1 MPEKLANSTTF
12 ALSPLGDSAVVITF
26 GAEISQE
33 IHKKIIICMELLEKD
48 PFNGFLE
55 CVPAYTNLT
64 VFFDPLVI
72 FHGQKQHNHHK
83 EMVSPYEIVCS
94 LINTK
99 LQAIQEDK
107 KMIHRTVSIPV
118 CYGGEFGP
126 DLEDVA
132 RHNNVT
138 TDEVIHIHSSGEY
151 LVYMIGFAPGFP
163 FLGGL
168 SPKIAT
174 PRRPSPRATI
184 PAGSVGIAG
193 MQTGVY
199 PIETPGGW
207 QLIGR
212 TPQKLFLPN
221 ENPPSFLHAGDFVKF
236 CPISFQEY
244 QELVNKEQHQ

>member
-1 MPEKLANSTTF
+1 MPEKLSNKTTIG
-12 ALSPLGDSAVVITF
+12 LSPLGDSAVVITF
-26 GAEISQE
+26 GSGINPD
-33 IHKKIIICMELLEKD
+33 IHKKIIICMELLERD
-48 PFNGFLE
+48 PFNGFVE

-64 VFFDPLVI
+64 VFYDPLVI
-72 FHGQKQHNHHK
+72 YHEQKQSNHHK
-83 EMVSPYEIVCS
+83 EMISPYEIVCS
-94 LINTK
+94 FIHKK
-99 LQAIQEDK
+99 LHTIQDDK
-107 KMIHRTVSIPV
+107 KMTHRTVSIPV

-126 DLEDVA
+126 DLEYVA
-132 RHNNVT
+132 RHNKVT
-138 TDEVIHIHSSGEY
+138 TDEVIHIHSSGKY

-184 PAGSVGIAG
+184 PVGSVGIAG

-221 ENPPSFLHAGDFVKF
+221 ENPPSLLQAGDLVKF
-236 CPISFQEY
+236 SPISFQEY
-244 QELVNKEQHQ
+244 QELVDKEQLQ